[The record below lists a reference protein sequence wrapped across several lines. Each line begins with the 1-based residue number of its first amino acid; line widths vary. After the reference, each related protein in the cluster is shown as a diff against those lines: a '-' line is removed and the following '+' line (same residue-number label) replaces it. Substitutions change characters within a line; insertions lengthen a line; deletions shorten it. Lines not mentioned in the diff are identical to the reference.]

1 MVAEEEKPCKVK
13 IQHICQIY
21 WGAFLSRAKT
31 KNALF
36 LCNNKIFHCVTAA
49 AIHLGAGCLV
59 LVLVPGPGAAV
70 SANFWDASEKNI

>member
-1 MVAEEEKPCKVK
+1 MTGKGEKPCKVK
-13 IQHICQIY
+13 IQHICLIY
-21 WGAFLSRAKT
+21 WAAFLSRAKT

-49 AIHLGAGCLV
+49 AIHLGTGCLV
-59 LVLVPGPGAAV
+59 LVLVLVPGAAV